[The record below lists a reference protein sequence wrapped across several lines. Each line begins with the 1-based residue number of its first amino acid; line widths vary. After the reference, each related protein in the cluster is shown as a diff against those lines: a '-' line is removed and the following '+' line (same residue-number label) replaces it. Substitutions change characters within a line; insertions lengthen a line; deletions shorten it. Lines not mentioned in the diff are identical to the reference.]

1 MQEYAKRISAILLVL
16 IILGSVFFS
25 GLFLGK
31 ATIPESQK
39 VSNLSNIENGMPDDV
54 DFATFWRAWNLIED
68 NYVPR
73 KNGTSTIVTTADKVD
88 GAIMGLAASLGD
100 PYTVYLPPVEAKIFE
115 DDISGNF
122 EGVGMEIGIRDGIL
136 TVISP
141 LEGSPAKEAGLIAGD
156 KIIGIDDVSTVGI
169 GIDMGIQKIRGE
181 KGTVVKLTVLR
192 EGTDDPLDIEVTR
205 DVINI
210 PTLEKYLRDDG
221 IYVLRLFNFNRE
233 SSNEFRLAIRDFY
246 STGSNKL
253 LLDLRGNPGGY
264 LSAAVDM
271 ASWFLPTGKVVVQE
285 DFGDDREKQ
294 MYRSKGY
301 NVFNNDLEMVILVDQ
316 GSASASEILAG
327 ALSEHGIAELV
338 GMQTFGKGS
347 VQQLEAVGEGSL
359 KVTVARWLTP
369 LGNSISENG
378 LTPDIEISYDPD
390 RPYADP
396 QMEKALE
403 LLRN

>member
-1 MQEYAKRISAILLVL
+1 MAEYTKRILAILLVL

-39 VSNLSNIENGMPDDV
+39 VMNLSNIENGMPDNV
-54 DFATFWRAWNLIED
+54 DFSTFWRAWNLIEQ

-73 KNGTSTIVTTADKVD
+73 KNGTTTLVTTEDKVD

-100 PYTVYLPPVEAKIFE
+100 PYTVYLPPEEAKIFE
-115 DDISGNF
+115 EDISGNF

-141 LEGSPAKEAGLIAGD
+141 LEGSPAKKAGLLAGD
-156 KIIGIDDVSTVGI
+156 KVIGIDGESTVGV
-169 GIDMGIQKIRGE
+169 GIDAGIQKIRGE
-181 KGTVVKLTVLR
+181 KGTIVTLTIIR
-192 EGTDDPLDIEVTR
+192 EGTDDPLEIEVTR

-210 PTLEKYLRDDG
+210 PTLEKYLRSDG
-221 IYVLRLFNFNRE
+221 VYVIRLFNFNRE
-233 SSNEFRLAIRDFY
+233 SSNDFRLAVRDFY
-246 STGSNKL
+246 ATRSNKL

-301 NVFNNDLEMVILVDQ
+301 NVFKNDLKMVILVDQ

-327 ALSEHGIAELV
+327 ALSEHGIAKLV
-338 GMQTFGKGS
+338 GMKTFGKGS

-359 KVTVARWLTP
+359 KITVARWLTP

-378 LTPDIEISYDPD
+378 LTPDVEITYDPD
-390 RPYADP
+390 TPDIDS
-396 QMEKALE
+396 QMEKAIE
-403 LLRN
+403 LLLN